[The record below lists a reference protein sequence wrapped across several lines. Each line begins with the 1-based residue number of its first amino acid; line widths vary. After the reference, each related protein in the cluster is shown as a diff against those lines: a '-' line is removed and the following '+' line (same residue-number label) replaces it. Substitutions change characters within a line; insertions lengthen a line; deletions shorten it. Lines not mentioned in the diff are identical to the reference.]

1 VLLAILMACWRW
13 LTAPAEGLA
22 SPPVRVARAAH
33 AATSA
38 APQCRR
44 YGGAF
49 FAPIQTPLPR
59 LLS

>member
-1 VLLAILMACWRW
+1 LV
-13 LTAPAEGLA
+13 
-22 SPPVRVARAAH
+22 SPPVRAQRTAFAAR
-33 AATSA
+33 SA